1 MIYRAQGSH
10 GNDLAFQVSHG
21 SNLRARDQIK
31 TGLGHHREHTSQ
43 RRALDGP
50 ADAAAEGGGV
60 INAAAQDAGQRDG
73 GSDLNE
79 LRRDSALAEVA
90 FGIGEQRRKV
100 VQIAGDIADD
110 DFLVLRGRRAR
121 TLIPWQDGERNRG
134 EKQTAPAE
142 EPQFDDAH

>member
-1 MIYRAQGSH
+1 MRSGVSPTAMIVTSSGATPKFREDSLRDQVIYRAQGSH

-60 INAAAQDAGQRDG
+60 INAARPRCRAARWWIGPERAAARFRLG
-73 GSDLNE
+73 GSSLWH
-79 LRRDSALAEVA
+79 
-90 FGIGEQRRKV
+90 
-100 VQIAGDIADD
+100 
-110 DFLVLRGRRAR
+110 RRA
-121 TLIPWQDGERNRG
+121 E
-134 EKQTAPAE
+134 AE
-142 EPQFDDAH
+142 S